1 MAESWLN
8 EEEETQT
15 STASEFTG
23 EEILKELKKNRE
35 EASLRFDSLDSANKE
50 LIRLQ
55 RELNKKTNKI
65 GELNNKVEEVLGL
78 LRGDDI
84 SSKRVNSIY
93 NLEMALAVV
102 ILVSTAIFYKV
113 LGLMAIPM
121 IILGLGIFFT
131 SFKLKSKIKE
141 MRKGYGI

>member
-15 STASEFTG
+15 STTSEFTG

>member
-15 STASEFTG
+15 STVSEFTG
-23 EEILKELKKNRE
+23 KEILKELKKNRE

-131 SFKLKSKIKE
+131 SFRLKSKIKE
-141 MRKGYGI
+141 MRKEYGI